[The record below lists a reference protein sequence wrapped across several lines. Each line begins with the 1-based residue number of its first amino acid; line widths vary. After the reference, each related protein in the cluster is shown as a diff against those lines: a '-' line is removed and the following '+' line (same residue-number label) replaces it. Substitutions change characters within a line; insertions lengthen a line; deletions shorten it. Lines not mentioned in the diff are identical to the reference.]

1 MKLILIIIL
10 IISSSISAQNKISK
24 NDSTKIF
31 SEKDPI
37 KQIRIDK
44 QNDSLSQKSLL
55 ELKTILSS
63 EYFKLDQ
70 MRMIMK
76 PVQENEGFT
85 KDELESGLSKNELIA
100 YKRNKE
106 MLFSILQKK
115 FDDNWCY
122 KVKSL
127 GQLIGIPDLVIK
139 MLQFGLLLL

>member
-10 IISSSISAQNKISK
+10 TISSSISAQNNTAKSDATK
-24 NDSTKIF
+24 NF
-31 SEKDPI
+31 SEKDTI
-37 KQIRIDK
+37 KQIKISK

-55 ELKTILSS
+55 ELITILNS

-70 MRMIMK
+70 MKMIMK

-85 KDELESGLSKNELIA
+85 KEEIESGLSKNELAA
-100 YKRNKE
+100 YKKNKE
-106 MLFSILQKK
+106 RLFNILQNK

-139 MLQFGLLLL
+139 MLQFGLLIL